1 MAAVLAVLLLLGCS
15 DKGSIGTGAVDSG
28 EQQALDSIFDV
39 PTATEKQ
46 ELLDTYF
53 GKQDLSGV
61 QAQRILR
68 DTLGEAGEQSEVWVI
83 KHQSDVAIHYGA
95 VVFPIG
101 VTDSLPVLLFCHW
114 GDEGVDIGADVAS
127 LLKQAT
133 AFAKN
138 MVLVVPSFR
147 SEPLSLNDS
156 TWVSTGAPS
165 PWKLDVLDGL
175 RLVSSAESLSVAEG
189 RPIISKGFRRAIGF
203 SRGGGVALLSSLH
216 DSRYDRVVDFF
227 GPTDFYGVFVQE
239 VMKDLMAGDP
249 VNLPGV
255 EFLDSSLVQ
264 GLANKTLSLAD
275 VRRELL
281 LRSPARFA
289 DKLPAIQI
297 QHGSADIVVPVSQ
310 AYALEDALKA
320 DAPATYEN
328 SEVIIH
334 KDAGHTPITV
344 LLGAGD
350 AEDFLTEGITLRRV
364 LSPHLQKSTTWIP
377 VKPFVQE

>member
-1 MAAVLAVLLLLGCS
+1 MIVGCS
-15 DKGSIGTGAVDSG
+15 KGSVGTGSMDSG
-28 EQQALDSIFDV
+28 EQHALDSIFEV
-39 PTATEKQ
+39 PTAAEKQ

-53 GKQDLSGV
+53 GKQDLAGV
-61 QAQRILR
+61 QAERILR
-68 DTLGEAGEQSEVWVI
+68 DTIGDADQQSEVWII

-95 VVFPIG
+95 VIFPIG
-101 VTDSLPVLLFCHW
+101 ITDSLPVLLFCHW
-114 GDEGVDIGADVAS
+114 GDEGVDVGDDVAT
-127 LLKQAT
+127 LLKQAPV
-133 AFAKN
+133 FAKN

-147 SEPLSLNDS
+147 SEPLSMGDS
-156 TWVSTGAPS
+156 TWVSTGDPS

-189 RPIISKGFRRAIGF
+189 RPSISKGSRRAIGF

-227 GPTDFYGVFVQE
+227 GPTDFYGVFVQD
-239 VMKDLMAGDP
+239 VMKDLMDGNP
-249 VNLPGV
+249 VDLPGV
-255 EFLDSSLVQ
+255 EFLDTSLVQ
-264 GLANKTLSLAD
+264 GLENNTLTLAD

-297 QHGSADIVVPVSQ
+297 QHGSADMVVPVSQ

-320 DAPATYEN
+320 DAPATYEK

-334 KDAGHTPITV
+334 KGGGHTPITV

-350 AEDFLTEGITLRRV
+350 AEDFLSDGLTLKRI
-364 LSPHLQKSTTWIP
+364 LSPRLQKSTTWIP